1 MIDSLLA
8 IQKPILLFF
17 QGIRL
22 PLLDLIANPITFFGE
37 STPAIV
43 ILLFFYWCVD
53 KKKGFALS
61 SVLLSSTLSMNI
73 FKVIFRIPRP
83 WVKFPDEIITLRQNT
98 ATGYSFPSGHSTTAS
113 ALYGGVIKA
122 QEKKWIKA
130 ICISLMILVP
140 LSRVYLSCHWPLDV
154 IFGLILGL
162 LFSLLFSSFISIYE
176 DEKKLKI
183 FGLYIA
189 PVVAIL
195 GIILAFFIENEKL
208 EALLW
213 KNLMECL
220 ATWSALF
227 IGAYAEKK
235 AVSFRIS
242 KDVKKKIAGFIV
254 GIIPGLGIWM
264 GLRSIPFLVYIFK
277 FFAYFIFILY
287 ASFIYPYFAL
297 KLNIFEKED

>member
-1 MIDSLLA
+1 MIDALLT

-17 QGIRL
+17 QNIRL
-22 PLLDLIANPITFFGE
+22 PLLDFLANAITFFGE
-37 STPAIV
+37 STPTIIV
-43 ILLFFYWCVD
+43 LLFFYWCID

-98 ATGYSFPSGHSTTAS
+98 ATGYSFPSGHSTTAA
-113 ALYGGVIKA
+113 ALYGGVRKIS
-122 QEKKWIKA
+122 EKKWIKV
-130 ICISLMILVP
+130 ICLFLIILVP

-162 LFSLLFSSFISIYE
+162 LFSLLLPYFISIYE
-176 DEKKLKI
+176 DDKKLKL

-189 PVVAIL
+189 PVVAII
-195 GIILAFFIENEKL
+195 GIIFASLIEKGVL
-208 EALLW
+208 GALLW

-227 IGAYAEKK
+227 IGACLEKK
-235 AVSFRIS
+235 LVSFRVPKEI
-242 KDVKKKIAGFIV
+242 KKKAIGFIA
-254 GIIPGLGIWM
+254 GIIPGLIIWM

-277 FFAYFIFILY
+277 FLAYFVFILY
-287 ASFIYPYFAL
+287 ASFIYPYFAVR
-297 KLNIFEKED
+297 LNIFEKED

>member
-17 QGIRL
+17 QSIRL
-22 PLLDLIANPITFFGE
+22 PLLDLLANLITFFGE

-98 ATGYSFPSGHSTTAS
+98 ATGYSFPSGHSTTAG
-113 ALYGGVIKA
+113 ALYGGVVKA
-122 QEKKWIKA
+122 QDKKWINT
-130 ICISLMILVP
+130 ICVSLIILVP

-154 IFGLILGL
+154 LFGLILGL
-162 LFSLLFSSFISIYE
+162 LFSLLFSNFVSIYE
-176 DEKKLKI
+176 DEKKLKV

-189 PVVAIL
+189 PIVAII
-195 GIILAFFIENEKL
+195 GIIFASLIESGKL

-227 IGAYAEKK
+227 IGAYIEKRI
-235 AVSFRIS
+235 VSFRVP
-242 KDVKKKIAGFIV
+242 KDIKKKVIGFII

-264 GLRSIPFLVYIFK
+264 GLRSIPFLVYVFK
-277 FFAYFIFILY
+277 FFAYFVFILY

-297 KLNIFEKED
+297 KFNIFEKEN